1 MPSGGVTG
9 DLAGSRWSGWGTPGR
24 ELSLPG
30 DRYGQVSVMSC
41 GGLHP
46 GLICRGRFGGF
57 AGPPVIRGRIVRVT
71 VTRLPD
77 ERKAAPGRLWPWRAR
92 YPGPGPALARL
103 PPADSASSTPAGSPG
118 TPRGWDKAALRHP
131 GAGRPPDLAHHRR
144 YHTAPASPAPSP
156 KTTASAGN
164 AAAARESSARPRPPQ
179 YPPHHATSS
188 RRPPDLTQRVRTRKG
203 RRPRTWTRHVPAA
216 DPRCTLPRGK
226 ERASG
231 RREGAI
237 LPLKDEA
244 NQPLHCGSYST
255 LSRCAISSCAGAQ
268 GAESCPRIKS
278 PLLRDTFLK
287 T

>member
-1 MPSGGVTG
+1 
-9 DLAGSRWSGWGTPGR
+9 
-24 ELSLPG
+24 
-30 DRYGQVSVMSC
+30 MSW

-57 AGPPVIRGRIVRVT
+57 AGPPVIRGRIVRVA

-77 ERKAAPGRLWPWRAR
+77 ERKAAPGRLWPWRAW
-92 YPGPGPALARL
+92 YPSRTWTCSGAPAPRRFGIEHTRRLARHTPGL
-103 PPADSASSTPAGSPG
+103 GQGRPPP
-118 TPRGWDKAALRHP
+118 P

-188 RRPPDLTQRVRTRKG
+188 RRLPDLTQRVRTRKG

-231 RREGAI
+231 RREGAN

-268 GAESCPRIKS
+268 GAESCPQIKS
-278 PLLRDTFLK
+278 PLLRGTF
-287 T
+287 